1 MHGFWKNL
9 RSKVLL
15 TRFVLLLFHV
25 AWTFYHHVCNIR
37 QFVLPDFFFEFLF
50 HSSLLCSMDGSQIPH
65 PKFHKIF
72 HFIWWNFFLQ
82 RLKILNCSLVL
93 KVTLFFSSTILK
105 YWRDLFSLQILKN
118 APTYDNVL
126 GGWYIYR
133 QPAIVVSRVGLYRQP
148 LLKFSRSG
156 NYR

>member
-1 MHGFWKNL
+1 MSCSFSTWL
-9 RSKVLL
+9 E
-15 TRFVLLLFHV
+15 LFTTMYATYV
-25 AWTFYHHVCNIR
+25 SSYYLISS
-37 QFVLPDFFFEFLF
+37 LSFFFTLPCCAARMDLK
-50 HSSLLCSMDGSQIPH
+50 SLIQSFTKYSISFDETFSCKDW
-65 PKFHKIF
+65 KV
-72 HFIWWNFFLQ
+72 
-82 RLKILNCSLVL
+82 LNCSLML
-93 KVTLFFSSTILK
+93 NVTLFFSSTILK

>member
-1 MHGFWKNL
+1 MHGFLKNL

-25 AWTFYHHVCNIR
+25 AWTFYHHVWKHTSVR
-37 QFVLPDFFFEFLF
+37 
-50 HSSLLCSMDGSQIPH
+50 SWAASMDLKSLIQSFTKCSIS
-65 PKFHKIF
+65 FDEIF
-72 HFIWWNFFLQ
+72 SCKDW
-82 RLKILNCSLVL
+82 KVLNCSLML

-105 YWRDLFSLQILKN
+105 YWRDLFSLEILKN
-118 APTYDNVL
+118 AWLTSPTHDNAL

-133 QPAIVVSRVGLYRQP
+133 EPTIVAFHVRLYRRP
-148 LLKFSRSG
+148 LLKFSRAG